1 MLNYCVSLFY
11 KTSFFPA
18 SMRLFMKQKYNHFCF
33 VNVIKILVLIKIGYF
48 QSQECCG
55 RSQIF
60 KNKRKGV
67 GCKLV
72 MLTSH
77 MQANVW
83 QTYHLDTNL
92 SAT

>member
-55 RSQIF
+55 PL
-60 KNKRKGV
+60 KNQPISNLQKQAKG
-67 GCKLV
+67 CWL
-72 MLTSH
+72 
-77 MQANVW
+77 
-83 QTYHLDTNL
+83 
-92 SAT
+92 

>member
-1 MLNYCVSLFY
+1 MLLKSLCLSRSAISKVKSVVAHL
-11 KTSFFPA
+11 KTS
-18 SMRLFMKQKYNHFCF
+18 
-33 VNVIKILVLIKIGYF
+33 
-48 QSQECCG
+48 

-60 KNKRKGV
+60 KNKQKGV